1 MNYRRAFTPGGTYFF
16 TLTLSNRKSQ
26 LLTEHIDIL
35 RQSIANVKTAHPFN
49 IDAIVILPD
58 HLHLLLTLPEND
70 QDYPNR
76 ISRIIANFSRQIP
89 SHESINHSRLRRGER
104 SIWQRRYWEHQIRDD
119 TDYNNHI
126 NYIHYNPVKHGYVS
140 SPTEWPYSSIHRYIK
155 DGILPKDWGASA
167 LLKQGMFGE

>member
-26 LLTEHIDIL
+26 LLTQHIHLL
-35 RQSIANVKTAHPFN
+35 RQSIRNVKTAHPFN
-49 IDAIVILPD
+49 IDAIAVLPD

-76 ISRIIANFSRQIP
+76 ISRFKANFSRQIP
-89 SHESINHSRLRRGER
+89 NQEKLSQSRLRKGER
-104 SIWQRRYWEHQIRDD
+104 DIWQRRYWEHQIRDK

-140 SPTEWPYSSIHRYIK
+140 SPTEWPYSSIHRYIRE
-155 DGILPKDWGASA
+155 GILPKDWGADVPA
-167 LLKQGMFGE
+167 TWGRFGE